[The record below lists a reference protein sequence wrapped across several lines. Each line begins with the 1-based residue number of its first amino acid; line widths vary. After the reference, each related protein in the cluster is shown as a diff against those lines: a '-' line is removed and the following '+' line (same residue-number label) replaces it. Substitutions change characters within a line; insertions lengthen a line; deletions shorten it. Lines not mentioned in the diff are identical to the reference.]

1 MQKSVCVQRTVLS
14 YENVPRHDS
23 RARPAVRDARIRAAR
38 TKQKLSAMMLL
49 HRRNDAE
56 SSESQ
61 VERLSYRA
69 PHWLAGAAGSKL
81 K

>member
-1 MQKSVCVQRTVLS
+1 
-14 YENVPRHDS
+14 
-23 RARPAVRDARIRAAR
+23 
-38 TKQKLSAMMLL
+38 MMLL

-69 PHWLAGAAGSKL
+69 PHWLAGAAGLQPLRDQNWSDSQ
-81 K
+81 